1 MLCAVSVRAES
12 HRLIVNLFISFRV
25 LISSPFFRFLI
36 SFFIS
41 VIVFFE
47 ALQYTKAI
55 CIMSH
60 CSVAVQLFPVKE
72 ARDYEHS
79 CQIHLLY
86 LGTHCFVC
94 VSVIAYIR
102 VCAGLTDFGPY
113 AWLQW
118 DVVTSNDVNELK
130 GRLVCLRAKWEFS
143 TSVLSAGTKHQHMP
157 LSTRTT

>member
-1 MLCAVSVRAES
+1 MSDTFAVSWHS
-12 HRLIVNLFISFRV
+12 LF
-25 LISSPFFRFLI
+25 
-36 SFFIS
+36 
-41 VIVFFE
+41 
-47 ALQYTKAI
+47 
-55 CIMSH
+55 C
-60 CSVAVQLFPVKE
+60 
-72 ARDYEHS
+72 
-79 CQIHLLY
+79 
-86 LGTHCFVC
+86 VC

-130 GRLVCLRAKWEFS
+130 GRLVCLRAKWEFN